1 MEVANLLIY
10 MILIIVL
17 VSLIGVSGWLLYDYN
32 NLKTQ
37 LSGDFKT
44 ISNRFSTHKTK
55 DNTLESGLN
64 TNTSNITSTKTE
76 LTESIETV
84 KNDLIDSVNKIDEKT
99 INHDAKLTAFNENLS
114 KYFILGTDETSV
126 SAVSDSLFS
135 WFTSDYDNGNK
146 LKLIKETIIASEL
159 TINDGATLNT
169 NSDKKLKV
177 CDNSGGNCSDI
188 YKNSNDLIIKNDNGG
203 RIIIGSGNDN
213 NSLIIE
219 NGTLKFNNTDL
230 LSLGQQKVTKELT
243 AAADK
248 AVEEADKAVKS
259 TAAASTAAAA
269 AALAVTKAAA
279 ATAVATDATDA
290 VTDATEA
297 VKYAV
302 KAATDAVTAAT
313 EAEKAATE
321 AETAAKE
328 AEKEATEAEK
338 AATTAAVAA
347 ATTAAAKARETK
359 EATTEY
365 LSTAEAATA
374 TDVVKAVTAV
384 GQAGQAAL
392 KAGQAALKARETK
405 EAAQKQT

>member
-177 CDNSGGNCSDI
+177 CNSSGANCSDI
-188 YKNSNDLIIKNDNGG
+188 YIDDKDLIIKSPDTGGKIMIGGGNNNG
-203 RIIIGSGNDN
+203 
-213 NSLIIE
+213 LVIE
-219 NGTLKFNNTDL
+219 DGKLTFNNT
-230 LSLGQQKVTKELT
+230 ELYPEGLQIIT
-243 AAADK
+243 ALKAAEAAVAAA
-248 AVEEADKAVKS
+248 
-259 TAAASTAAAA
+259 TAAAA
-269 AALAVTKAAA
+269 AAETAETQATAAA
-279 ATAVATDATDA
+279 
-290 VTDATEA
+290 
-297 VKYAV
+297 
-302 KAATDAVTAAT
+302 
-313 EAEKAATE
+313 
-321 AETAAKE
+321 
-328 AEKEATEAEK
+328 
-338 AATTAAVAA
+338 AA
-347 ATTAAAKARETK
+347 ATTAAAVV
-359 EATTEY
+359 
-365 LSTAEAATA
+365 AATA
-374 TDVVKAVTAV
+374 AADAVAKADTALYAV
-384 GQAGQAAL
+384 IDAEQAVIVARASTSSAKEKAKVARKKATAA
-392 KAGQAALKARETK
+392 ATAADEAK
-405 EAAQKQT
+405 EAADEASKAVASSEAEAEAKATDAKTKAIDAKTKAQETKDAAKAVKTALESETEE